1 MKLRAESNGHSYLLE
16 ILPLEAAY
24 PDGLAKCGSAKAISY
39 TLKALDDENPG
50 GASAGTAS
58 VMEVMPGVF
67 SVLED
72 NTSFLIR
79 LSPGLD
85 ETLDVSWG
93 TTRFSIALGDLRD
106 QAPRKKSSSEAGP
119 QELRALMPGKVV
131 KILVTEG
138 ERVSAGQGV
147 IMVEAMKMQNEMK
160 SPKDGVVSR
169 ISTSDGATVAAG
181 ATLLIIE

>member
-16 ILPLEAAY
+16 IVPAETEAA
-24 PDGLAKCGSAKAISY
+24 GGVLKSISY
-39 TLKALDDENPG
+39 ILKSLEDDNPEG
-50 GASAGTAS
+50 SSAGTAS
-58 VMEVMPGVF
+58 VLEVMPGVF

-85 ETLDVSWG
+85 DTLEISWG
-93 TTRFSIALGDLRD
+93 TERFSVALGDLRD
-106 QAPRKKSSSEAGP
+106 QAPRKKGASDAGP

-131 KILVTEG
+131 KILVAEG
-138 ERVSAGQGV
+138 ERVSSGQGV
-147 IMVEAMKMQNEMK
+147 IIVEAMKMQNEMK

-169 ISTSDGATVAAG
+169 ISTAEGATVAAG
-181 ATLLIIE
+181 ATLLVVE